1 MFDYLNSILYKNAKS
16 KINLCGLNENT
27 DFQPFLVQRWCSM
40 HSASLTHIINETTNR
55 YWPVLDSNSMWYASL
70 NTVIPKVNFKKISYI
85 KKPKKDLESK
95 EKDYILKI
103 ACSLE
108 ISSRELINYIQD
120 GNLTINLQ
128 KTND

>member
-1 MFDYLNSILYKNAKS
+1 MFDYLNSILYKSTKLKVDLFN
-16 KINLCGLNENT
+16 LNENT
-27 DFQPFLVQRWCSM
+27 EFQPFLVQRWCTM
-40 HSASLTHIINETTNR
+40 HSIPLTHIINETTNR

-70 NTVIPKVNFKKISYI
+70 NSVIPRVSFKKITYI
-85 KKPKKDLESK
+85 KKPKKDLDSK

-103 ACSLE
+103 ATSLE

-120 GNLTINLQ
+120 GNLTLNLQ

>member
-1 MFDYLNSILYKNAKS
+1 
-16 KINLCGLNENT
+16 
-27 DFQPFLVQRWCSM
+27 M
-40 HSASLTHIINETTNR
+40 HSTALTHIVNETTNR
-55 YWPVLDSNSMWYASL
+55 YWPALDSNSMWYASL
-70 NTVIPKVNFKKISYI
+70 NTVIPKVNFKKIAYI
-85 KKPKKDLESK
+85 KKPKKDLDSK

-103 ACSLE
+103 ANSLE